1 MTESFP
7 ASVNSIEKF
16 EKEAGRPMSKS
27 IEWCSKNVA
36 IEGGLVRLF
45 GPPPECHE
53 LDRIDLG
60 RGALSVSKKVSEG
73 MTEDGGKIY
82 LASVEIEFGEE
93 VSSSSV
99 HVVMN
104 PQKEDNLTSAD
115 SLSSLAQVI
124 KDAGE
129 GNKSPL
135 LRSRGDAIETG
146 GLSFSIYSS
155 TVAEAQSWLK
165 ALHRCIIIT

>member
-99 HVVMN
+99 HVVMTDIDCGNDTLPSTCLCWRGRLMRTLGRAVGGAN
-104 PQKEDNLTSAD
+104 PVLQIACLQE
-115 SLSSLAQVI
+115 
-124 KDAGE
+124 
-129 GNKSPL
+129 
-135 LRSRGDAIETG
+135 
-146 GLSFSIYSS
+146 
-155 TVAEAQSWLK
+155 
-165 ALHRCIIIT
+165 